1 MTILIR
7 THVQGTE
14 STQITLRLLRL
25 RDHKAWDRVRREN
38 HEWLTPWEATRPEIE
53 SHIPLPS
60 FREMVITGKRE
71 AKSLRT
77 LSLGIWM
84 SEGKSPERFVGQITL
99 GGIIFGAHRG
109 GYIGYWVDR
118 RVANRGIVT
127 EAVIALTEYAFS
139 ELSLHRI
146 EINMRPENSAS
157 QRVAEKAGYTFE
169 GMRSRYLHI
178 DGDWRDHMIFV
189 RVNPEV
195 R

>member
-118 RVANRGIVT
+118 RVANRGIIT
-127 EAVIALTEYAFS
+127 QAVIALTEYAFS